1 MYKRQLNVLLVAAIM
16 FNVGSYFAGG
26 SYEVIWSLYMTSLGA
41 DLAAI
46 GLTFFSFGL
55 PPLLLSPFTG
65 RFIDRAGGFWALVV
79 GVAGIGIC
87 GLLYPLVPEIWWMVL
102 LGLIEGSAFALLVP
116 AVFLL
121 AARAAPPGRTS
132 SAQGLLGGAGTV
144 GTIVASLAAGSLA
157 AIDLRYPFWVT
168 GAVTLIT
175 LALGLVIGR
184 RRLYDAMQPRVARA
198 PEAIPAPVAGA

>member
-1 MYKRQLNVLLVAAIM
+1 
-16 FNVGSYFAGG
+16 
-26 SYEVIWSLYMTSLGA
+26 
-41 DLAAI
+41 
-46 GLTFFSFGL
+46 
-55 PPLLLSPFTG
+55 
-65 RFIDRAGGFWALVV
+65 
-79 GVAGIGIC
+79 
-87 GLLYPLVPEIWWMVL
+87 LVPEIWWMVL

-168 GAVTLIT
+168 GVVTLIT

-184 RRLYDAMQPRVARA
+184 RRLYDAMQPRVPRA
-198 PEAIPAPVAGA
+198 PEAAPAPVAGA

>member
-1 MYKRQLNVLLVAAIM
+1 M
-16 FNVGSYFAGG
+16 
-26 SYEVIWSLYMTSLGA
+26 
-41 DLAAI
+41 
-46 GLTFFSFGL
+46 
-55 PPLLLSPFTG
+55 
-65 RFIDRAGGFWALVV
+65 
-79 GVAGIGIC
+79 AGIGIC

-102 LGLIEGSAFALLVP
+102 LGLVEGLAFALLVP

-168 GAVTLIT
+168 GVVTLIT
-175 LALGLVIGR
+175 LALGLAIGR
-184 RRLYDAMQPRVARA
+184 RHLYDAMQPRLARA
-198 PEAIPAPVAGA
+198 PVSVVAPEASA